1 MKKIDRIPD
10 TGQQWYKDAKYGLF
24 IHWGLYA
31 ILAGEYKGQKTDH
44 ISEWIMNTLNIPV
57 EEYEKLAG
65 EFCSQQFCADE
76 LVRMANL
83 RGGFHGNGGTEW
95 YKDAVQELRRQAYYC
110 VCLETE
116 EEWPVFEPLRG

>member
-1 MKKIDRIPD
+1 MKGEAMKKIDRIPD

-83 RGGFHGNGGTEW
+83 RGGFHGNGGT
-95 YKDAVQELRRQAYYC
+95 AAGAAQAGLLLRMSGNRRRMAG
-110 VCLETE
+110 
-116 EEWPVFEPLRG
+116 F

>member
-1 MKKIDRIPD
+1 MKGEAIKKIVRIPD

-31 ILAGEYKGQKTDH
+31 I
-44 ISEWIMNTLNIPV
+44 
-57 EEYEKLAG
+57 LAG

-83 RGGFHGNGGTEW
+83 RGGFHGNGGT
-95 YKDAVQELRRQAYYC
+95 AAGAAQAGLLLRMSGN
-110 VCLETE
+110 
-116 EEWPVFEPLRG
+116 RGGMAGF